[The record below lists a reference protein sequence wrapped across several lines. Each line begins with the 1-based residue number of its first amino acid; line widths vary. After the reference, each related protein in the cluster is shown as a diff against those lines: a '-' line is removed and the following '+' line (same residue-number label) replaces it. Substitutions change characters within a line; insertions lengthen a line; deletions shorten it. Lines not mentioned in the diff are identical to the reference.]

1 MIAILSIPVLLY
13 QLLFVLVLFV
23 ASRFGRV
30 WLNLALAACLL
41 WTATH
46 VFLPPLAVLQASVIL
61 VTYFFLRGRAAQ
73 KAGKTALPPPN

>member
-13 QLLFVLVLFV
+13 QLAFVLILFV

-30 WLNLALAACLL
+30 WLNLALAACLI

-46 VFLPPLAVLQASVIL
+46 VFFPPLVVLQASVIL
-61 VTYFFLRGRAAQ
+61 VTYFLLRGRAAR
-73 KAGKTALPPPN
+73 KAGATTLPPPN